1 MKKLKAGLM
10 NYCQMMCLLLL
21 IVMLLSGCAKTVTE
35 TKVQYIRPEFPQS
48 LLDPCDPV
56 PVNSISTNGDLLM
69 SYISLQTLYAI
80 CSLKVS
86 SISGILQSYDSAY
99 GLDIKIEDHTDVKTD

>member
-1 MKKLKAGLM
+1 
-10 NYCQMMCLLLL
+10 
-21 IVMLLSGCAKTVTE
+21 MLLSGCAKTVTE

-48 LLDPCDPV
+48 LLDPCDPA

-69 SYISLQTLYAI
+69 SYISLQALYAI

-86 SISGILQSYDSAY
+86 SILGILQSYDSAY
-99 GLDIKIEDHTDVKTD
+99 GLDIKIEDHTNAKTD

>member
-1 MKKLKAGLM
+1 
-10 NYCQMMCLLLL
+10 MMCLLLL

-48 LLDPCDPV
+48 LLDPCDPA

-99 GLDIKIEDHTDVKTD
+99 DLDIKIEDHTNGKSD

>member
-1 MKKLKAGLM
+1 
-10 NYCQMMCLLLL
+10 MMCLLLL

-35 TKVQYIRPEFPQS
+35 TKVQYIRPEIPQS
-48 LLDPCDPV
+48 LLDPCDPA

-69 SYISLQTLYAI
+69 SYISLQTLYTT

-86 SISGILQSYDSAY
+86 SISGILQSYDSVY
-99 GLDIKIEDHTDVKTD
+99 GLDIKIEDHTNVKTD